1 MTAGREGEAFKGS
14 MENLDGRTR
23 TPLERTVHY
32 MFSRSSVSEGDG
44 MYLNRGPDTLW
55 VKDMDDRMY
64 LKRGPDTL
72 WVKDTD
78 EQIKLSPKYQLASE
92 SNNVKGDGPA
102 AGL

>member
-1 MTAGREGEAFKGS
+1 
-14 MENLDGRTR
+14 
-23 TPLERTVHY
+23 
-32 MFSRSSVSEGDG
+32 

-78 EQIKLSPKYQLASE
+78 QQIKLSPKYQLASE